1 MSDGMRYV
9 GVIVALLL
17 GGCEG
22 KAHHVDPVNAIDEFS
37 VGKLFEVDGCEVYRF
52 RDNGYA
58 HYFTTCKGSV
68 STTRSEYCGKGCIH
82 TTYDS
87 IQTTVPHE

>member
-1 MSDGMRYV
+1 MKYIV
-9 GVIVALLL
+9 VIVALLL

-22 KAHHVDPVNAIDEFS
+22 KAHPVDPVNALDWFS
-37 VGKLFEVDGCEVYRF
+37 VGKLFEIDGCDVYRF

-68 STTRSEYCGKGCIH
+68 STTRSIYCGKGCAR
-82 TTYDS
+82 TDYDS
-87 IQTTVPHE
+87 IQTQVAP